1 MKTPLKFL
9 FYGLAIGIAIPFAID
24 IILFGTPTPCH
35 SLYTYKDGSSIQ
47 ACGSKDSEAGK
58 LTTLPVED
66 PLAVVYE
73 RYNNVVV
80 YEDGS
85 WQGQDLN
92 GNKVSGCVTN
102 GLCND

>member
-24 IILFGTPTPCH
+24 ILLFGTPTPCH
-35 SLYTYKDGSSIQ
+35 TIYSYNDGSSIQ
-47 ACGSKDSEAGK
+47 ACGSKGSEADV
-58 LTTLPVED
+58 LTTLPAED
-66 PLAVVYE
+66 PIGVVYT
-73 RYNNVVV
+73 RYNNVVL

-92 GNKVSGCVTN
+92 GKEVSGCVTN
-102 GLCND
+102 GLCNN